1 MEIEEFNH
9 LFNQLSQMKKQDM
22 THYFNKIPVGV
33 KKEFLSLL
41 NKKSVD
47 VYLDFLDDIRDVA
60 VQEFWTNERELL
72 KQGECTR
79 NWLPE
84 QIESIYNISTETGAG
99 RLKGGA
105 AVCLDESGHMVVKRH
120 GSEIVPEVYVAHQ
133 MLSVN
138 EYPEHAGNYKNMQ
151 ALSRHNGEHLKAHRG
166 NYQNGT
172 YWYYDYESENYHKIG
187 G

>member
-22 THYFNKIPVGV
+22 THYFNKIPIGV

-84 QIESIYNISTETGAG
+84 QIESIYNISNETGAS
-99 RLKGGA
+99 RQKGGA

-138 EYPEHAGNYKNMQ
+138 EYPEYAGNYKNMQ
-151 ALSRHNGEHLKAHRG
+151 ALARYNGEHLKAHRG